1 MRFSQHMKHSLLAA
15 VTGTMILTSAVTP
28 VDAQETL
35 SGFIPVSTTATTS
48 PTDKTTSLKT
58 SKTNTKESSGESTT
72 SSSSTTKST
81 TSSSSTTKSTTSESE
96 EPLVES
102 GAIPDGQDFEILT
115 SNDGVIITGIGNV
128 ELINGELIIP
138 AQIDGKPVVEIDDKA
153 FQNKG
158 ITKLTFEN
166 GVSLT
171 RIGNN
176 AFQGNNLSGDLQLDV
191 KTIGD
196 NAFAQNGIESLHL
209 KGTEQ
214 VGKDAFR
221 DNKIKSLELSPNGDN
236 YVNIGDRAFIN
247 NRFSGEIDL
256 SLTKEIGYEAFST
269 NKIRTVQVGD
279 DTVLR
284 DKVFANN
291 GAWIEVKTS
300 SGSDDTRGIETKSYD
315 GKTGQVIDPVSIIVR
330 YLDQDGN
337 SIAPEQRIG
346 DDLANDTQAFEKG
359 KEATFTP
366 RKIQNYRLDTP
377 EIVFTPDS
385 DGYVV
390 EAKYTYVDQR
400 PTITINR
407 DGIELANG
415 ETPSRE
421 KLMQGVTAKD
431 KDGNDIT
438 SDVKIDTSNVNV
450 DAPGVYDVIYT
461 VVDKN
466 GNERI
471 EKSSVTVGI
480 NWGEYEF
487 GGGWQVKDFTYSS
500 NGGVNGFSAS
510 GEAKRKAGNT
520 ELWIPPVNMNGE
532 EVKWIGGRAFYG
544 KGLTA
549 VKDWGQVTSIGT
561 YAFENNYLSSIPDD
575 WGQITSIDNFV
586 FRNNQLSS
594 LPDDWGQI
602 TSIGDQAFYNNQLS
616 SLPDDW
622 GDITSIGDSAF
633 RNNKIESISSWGNV
647 TSISRDAFADNKLK
661 RLPDSWENVNRI
673 EWSAFGRN
681 QLTTLPED
689 WGKVTSI
696 GDHVF
701 RENQIT
707 TLPDDW
713 GDITSIGDSAF
724 YNNQISTLPEDWGK
738 VTSIDDYAFYNNQI
752 DKLPDDWGNITS
764 IGSNAF
770 GWNQLPRNI
779 VFTMK
784 PENLTQEFIKSI
796 NYSSIPTPFTIITTD
811 RSNPNNV
818 KSPSKSILINPV
830 RVTYRYIDENGKEI
844 ANSREDIQSS
854 GEQVS
859 YEAPTLI
866 ALGYQPVEKS
876 ITYIVGRNDTQ
887 IVNVVYKKVK
897 INEDTNTNISL
908 RLNNKDPYEIG
919 KDMTGTIQI
928 DRTGF
933 DTEPLVNTRV
943 YLTVDPNVYDLNSF
957 SITTSSLN
965 IDTKTFKREGNTF
978 SFVVPLLDPSQSTTI
993 PFRVKFRE
1001 NFTPSKTVHPITATL
1016 VSEQG
1021 EVIRISNKESFQGY
1035 YNQPYQRIYANGQK
1049 QYGLIDD
1056 YEQTIISNDGAN
1068 PVSFVADDRED
1079 EKVKNTITYQ
1089 ITNTDIHR
1097 NVGDYETRVMIPT
1110 YEVHENSKI
1119 YDADNPRKLAT
1130 FDPARNPGWV
1140 LSEDGTYVTYKGN
1153 NRSTATS
1160 FTDHLTFG
1168 YPGAK
1173 ENQRIS
1179 VRSETTLIPDNRP
1192 DTEPVMFTS
1201 DNITNHFARYTPPP
1215 GKIIAKFPTG
1225 NHGGTSN
1232 NYFYDNTLE
1241 RNGNFPWIIPFNAT
1255 QTFTNAMFRDFD
1267 LDERMYYDTVTV
1279 PQNLGDVE
1287 VRVVDARGVTLQSQ
1301 KITGTQSRTVTFD
1314 KNRVIK
1320 GTELQIELLNHDL
1333 VKGTQGNIEL
1343 TSRLKNPDVV
1353 IYDDPN
1359 QSTIFGNRA
1368 VLSTAQGE
1376 FEPVYAQKTIKKN
1389 IQEIAA
1395 FKTQQGYDAEG
1406 NKVDQLI
1413 TDDLIRYTVGFT
1425 PREGMGETITNIEE
1439 VDLLPL
1445 NIDVNDV
1452 TLSAEFSRLPG
1463 AKYRVV
1469 ENYNNSGQ
1477 TAVVFT
1483 ADSATPDQL
1492 NPGSRFNVGNI
1503 TVRTNMSIPDGRI
1516 DNDVFVRANNTGLA
1530 NKVIDPRLGND
1541 EWSYANVWSNYTA
1554 ASDMSARKQI
1564 RTYNENDEA
1573 LNWTSSV
1580 ITEPG
1585 AKIDYKLR
1593 LDNGT
1598 ENERGQ
1604 LVIYDVFPHI
1614 GDVGIS
1620 NPRESKFSNT
1630 YDPTRDP
1637 VIPEGYTIQYY
1648 NGDTFPSYPAG
1659 VEAQKE
1665 SNRVLS
1671 ALQWDNTPTANTK
1684 AVRIV
1689 QNEGVKI
1696 GSRERVE
1703 FILPMRANA
1712 ERLDQYGN
1720 PPADLIGV
1728 SAYNTFFWKDDHQ
1741 PVLIEGN
1748 RVENQLKKKPISVQL
1763 RKVAQSSNQPLSGAR
1778 FELRNVEGDVIS
1790 AATSDEQGYVRF
1802 DNVEIKTQYTVR
1814 EVLAPKG
1821 YQLSSQVITLT
1832 NDMIAQGYAKNP
1844 AVVDLGNYVNIPTP
1858 PAPKYG
1864 EVEFTKVDVDGNPL
1878 PGTKFQLR
1886 GGYRIS
1892 YATYEATANKDG
1904 RVIFAGVIPDTSYT
1918 LSEIQSVSKLQPI
1931 NNITNI
1937 KVEGYKTTYLGIT
1950 VNGIDHAVVN
1960 DKVKILITKLGVN
1973 DDRIYNQNGT
1983 PKPFGTYQGT
1993 DGSKLSGATFQVID
2007 DATGNVVST
2016 VNSSSSSD
2024 TYIENLTPGKVY
2036 RLNETKVPNNYEKVD
2051 GLDLRFKVDAR
2062 GAILHPDGTPMEIQ
2076 NGIYVPNRNKTQE
2089 STVTVLKVD
2098 QDKNPV
2104 ANAVFALQR
2113 KENDKWIQVGDTK
2126 TSGEDGVVSWNTN
2139 DSARYRIVETQ
2150 TPAGYIGKYTSPEFI
2165 TQRTQSKTFS
2175 YTAVNNRIRPEVA
2188 KVEFIAQ
2195 NLPTREAAM
2204 EIRDQNKNSIIEQRN
2219 NNWNVVRYLEGAV
2232 IEVRENDAQGA
2243 LIQTITTDSTGKAQ
2257 ITADIDPQKNYVL
2270 VETQAPEGYELRT
2283 QPLTFNATTRLA
2295 TDPSAK
2301 NGAFTVFVPNYKK
2314 NGRIVVSKLNEST
2327 GEPITGVQA
2336 TFEALRVNYVDGQS
2350 QDGDIEI
2357 NGVFY
2362 RPTGRIITQKTST
2375 SAGVASFNNLD
2386 YGTYIVRETAS
2397 PNGYVLDATP
2407 ALFTVDENNASHTFV
2422 FNNTPADPKID
2433 ITKYINGHDANSDL
2447 TAVWLDNNA
2456 ETMEVKTVVENTGNT
2471 KLEKVTITDVIRDTD
2486 DQYINEALKTAM
2498 FTIRDADGN
2507 ILAENVANGD
2517 ITLNPGDTVETTVT
2531 VASPEKGEMHRDD
2544 ATVVGYYG
2552 EVKVTDDD
2560 PAHAYRIPDVV
2571 DFILPATGAIPRFGI
2586 LFLIVMVMFGLAFGI
2601 MRRKNIS

>member
-1 MRFSQHMKHSLLAA
+1 
-15 VTGTMILTSAVTP
+15 
-28 VDAQETL
+28 
-35 SGFIPVSTTATTS
+35 
-48 PTDKTTSLKT
+48 
-58 SKTNTKESSGESTT
+58 
-72 SSSSTTKST
+72 
-81 TSSSSTTKSTTSESE
+81 
-96 EPLVES
+96 
-102 GAIPDGQDFEILT
+102 
-115 SNDGVIITGIGNV
+115 
-128 ELINGELIIP
+128 
-138 AQIDGKPVVEIDDKA
+138 
-153 FQNKG
+153 
-158 ITKLTFEN
+158 
-166 GVSLT
+166 
-171 RIGNN
+171 
-176 AFQGNNLSGDLQLDV
+176 
-191 KTIGD
+191 
-196 NAFAQNGIESLHL
+196 
-209 KGTEQ
+209 
-214 VGKDAFR
+214 
-221 DNKIKSLELSPNGDN
+221 
-236 YVNIGDRAFIN
+236 
-247 NRFSGEIDL
+247 
-256 SLTKEIGYEAFST
+256 
-269 NKIRTVQVGD
+269 
-279 DTVLR
+279 
-284 DKVFANN
+284 
-291 GAWIEVKTS
+291 
-300 SGSDDTRGIETKSYD
+300 
-315 GKTGQVIDPVSIIVR
+315 
-330 YLDQDGN
+330 
-337 SIAPEQRIG
+337 
-346 DDLANDTQAFEKG
+346 
-359 KEATFTP
+359 
-366 RKIQNYRLDTP
+366 
-377 EIVFTPDS
+377 
-385 DGYVV
+385 
-390 EAKYTYVDQR
+390 
-400 PTITINR
+400 
-407 DGIELANG
+407 
-415 ETPSRE
+415 
-421 KLMQGVTAKD
+421 
-431 KDGNDIT
+431 
-438 SDVKIDTSNVNV
+438 
-450 DAPGVYDVIYT
+450 
-461 VVDKN
+461 
-466 GNERI
+466 
-471 EKSSVTVGI
+471 
-480 NWGEYEF
+480 
-487 GGGWQVKDFTYSS
+487 
-500 NGGVNGFSAS
+500 
-510 GEAKRKAGNT
+510 
-520 ELWIPPVNMNGE
+520 
-532 EVKWIGGRAFYG
+532 
-544 KGLTA
+544 
-549 VKDWGQVTSIGT
+549 
-561 YAFENNYLSSIPDD
+561 
-575 WGQITSIDNFV
+575 
-586 FRNNQLSS
+586 
-594 LPDDWGQI
+594 
-602 TSIGDQAFYNNQLS
+602 
-616 SLPDDW
+616 
-622 GDITSIGDSAF
+622 
-633 RNNKIESISSWGNV
+633 
-647 TSISRDAFADNKLK
+647 
-661 RLPDSWENVNRI
+661 
-673 EWSAFGRN
+673 
-681 QLTTLPED
+681 
-689 WGKVTSI
+689 
-696 GDHVF
+696 
-701 RENQIT
+701 
-707 TLPDDW
+707 
-713 GDITSIGDSAF
+713 
-724 YNNQISTLPEDWGK
+724 
-738 VTSIDDYAFYNNQI
+738 
-752 DKLPDDWGNITS
+752 
-764 IGSNAF
+764 
-770 GWNQLPRNI
+770 
-779 VFTMK
+779 
-784 PENLTQEFIKSI
+784 
-796 NYSSIPTPFTIITTD
+796 
-811 RSNPNNV
+811 
-818 KSPSKSILINPV
+818 
-830 RVTYRYIDENGKEI
+830 
-844 ANSREDIQSS
+844 
-854 GEQVS
+854 
-859 YEAPTLI
+859 
-866 ALGYQPVEKS
+866 
-876 ITYIVGRNDTQ
+876 
-887 IVNVVYKKVK
+887 
-897 INEDTNTNISL
+897 
-908 RLNNKDPYEIG
+908 
-919 KDMTGTIQI
+919 MTGNIQI

-978 SFVVPLLDPSQSTTI
+978 SFVVPLLNPSQSTTI

-1001 NFTPSKTVHPITATL
+1001 NVTPSKTAHPITATL

-1021 EVIRISNKESFQGY
+1021 EVVRISNKESFQGY
-1035 YNQPYQRIYANGQK
+1035 YTQPYQRIRANGEK
-1049 QYGLIDD
+1049 QNGLIDD

-1068 PVSFVADDRED
+1068 PVSFVADDRKG

-1119 YDADNPRKLAT
+1119 YDVDNPHKLAT
-1130 FDPARNPGWV
+1130 FDPERNPGWV

-1153 NRSTATS
+1153 NRGTAAR
-1160 FTDHLTFG
+1160 FTDQLIFG

-1173 ENQRIS
+1173 ENQRIT
-1179 VRSETTLIPDNRP
+1179 VRSETTLIPDNKP

-1215 GKIIAKFPTG
+1215 GDIIIKYPVG
-1225 NHGGTSN
+1225 NHGPTWS

-1241 RNGNFPWIIPFNAT
+1241 RNGNFPWIIPFKAT
-1255 QTFTNAMFRDFD
+1255 HTFTNAMFRDFD

-1287 VRVVDARGVTLQSQ
+1287 VRVIDDRGATLQSQ
-1301 KITGTQSRTVTFD
+1301 KITGTNSRTVTFE
-1314 KNRVIK
+1314 KNRVMK

-1333 VKGTQGNIEL
+1333 VKGTQGTINL

-1359 QSTIFGNRA
+1359 QSTIFPNRA
-1368 VLSTAQGE
+1368 ALSTAQGE
-1376 FEPVYAQKTIKKN
+1376 FGPVYAQKTVRQN
-1389 IQEIAA
+1389 VQEIAA

-1452 TLSAEFSRLPG
+1452 TLSSSFAKLPG

-1530 NKVIDPRLGND
+1530 NKVTDPRLGND
-1541 EWSYANVWSNYTA
+1541 EWSYANVWTNYTA

-1564 RTYNENDEA
+1564 RTYDENDEA

-1604 LVIYDVFPHI
+1604 LVIYDVFPHV
-1614 GDVGIS
+1614 GDVGIP
-1620 NPRESKFSNT
+1620 NPRESKFANT
-1630 YDPTRDP
+1630 YDPAREP
-1637 VIPEGYTIQYY
+1637 VIPEGYSIQYY
-1648 NGDTFPSYPAG
+1648 NGDDFPSYPAG

-1671 ALQWDNTPTANTK
+1671 ALQWDNTPTVNTK

-1696 GSRERVE
+1696 GSRDRVE
-1703 FILPMRANA
+1703 FILPMKANA

-1763 RKVAQSSNQPLSGAR
+1763 RKVAESSNQPLSGAR

-1790 AATSDEQGYVRF
+1790 AATSDDQGYVRF
-1802 DNVEIKTQYTVR
+1802 NNVEIKTQYTVR

-1844 AVVDLGNYVNIPTP
+1844 AVINLGNYVNVPTP

-1886 GGYRIS
+1886 GSYRSS

-1918 LSEIQSVSKLQPI
+1918 LSEIQSVGKLQPI
-1931 NNITNI
+1931 SNITNI
-1937 KVEGYKTTYLGIT
+1937 KVEGDKTTYLGAT
-1950 VNGIDHAVVN
+1950 VNGVDHAVVN
-1960 DKVKILITKLGVN
+1960 DKVKVLLTKLGVN

-1993 DGSKLSGATFQVID
+1993 DGSKLNGATFEVID
-2007 DATGNVVST
+2007 DETGNVVST
-2016 VNSSSSSD
+2016 VNSSSSYD
-2024 TYIENLTPGKVY
+2024 RYIGNLTPGKVY
-2036 RLNETKVPNNYEKVD
+2036 RLNETQVPTNYEKVD

-2062 GAILHPDGTPMEIQ
+2062 GTILHPDGTPMEVQ

-2113 KENDKWIQVGDTK
+2113 KENDKWVQVGDTK

-2150 TPAGYIGKYTSPEFI
+2150 APAGYVGKYVSQEFLM
-2165 TQRTQSKTFS
+2165 QRTQSKTLS
-2175 YTAVNNRIRPEVA
+2175 YTAINDRIRPEVA

-2219 NNWNVVRYLEGAV
+2219 NNWNVIRYLEGAV

-2257 ITADIDPQKNYVL
+2257 ITADIDPDKNYVL
-2270 VETQAPEGYELRT
+2270 VEKQAPEGYELRT

-2295 TDPSAK
+2295 TDPEAR
-2301 NGAFTVFVPNYKK
+2301 NGKFTVFVPNYKK

-2327 GEPITGVQA
+2327 GEPLTGVQA
-2336 TFEALRVNYVDGQS
+2336 TFEALRVNPVDGQPE
-2350 QDGDIEI
+2350 DNDIEI

-2362 RPTGRIITQKTST
+2362 RPTGRALTQKTST
-2375 SAGVASFNNLD
+2375 SAGVASFNNLN
-2386 YGTYIVRETAS
+2386 YGTYIVRETQS
-2397 PNGYVLDATP
+2397 PDGYILDTTP
-2407 ALFTVDENNASHTFV
+2407 ALFVVDENNASHTFV

-2507 ILAENVANGD
+2507 LISENVANGE
-2517 ITLNPGDTVETTVT
+2517 ITLNPGDTVETTVN
-2531 VASPEKGEMHRDD
+2531 VASPEKGDMHRDD
-2544 ATVVGYYG
+2544 AHVAGYYG
-2552 EVKVTDDD
+2552 DIEVTDED

-2571 DFILPATGAIPRFGI
+2571 DFILPDTGAVPRFGI
-2586 LFLIVMVMFGLAFGI
+2586 LFLIVMTMLGVAFGI
-2601 MRRKNIS
+2601 VRRKNIA

>member
-1 MRFSQHMKHSLLAA
+1 
-15 VTGTMILTSAVTP
+15 MI
-28 VDAQETL
+28 
-35 SGFIPVSTTATTS
+35 F
-48 PTDKTTSLKT
+48 
-58 SKTNTKESSGESTT
+58 
-72 SSSSTTKST
+72 
-81 TSSSSTTKSTTSESE
+81 
-96 EPLVES
+96 
-102 GAIPDGQDFEILT
+102 
-115 SNDGVIITGIGNV
+115 
-128 ELINGELIIP
+128 
-138 AQIDGKPVVEIDDKA
+138 
-153 FQNKG
+153 
-158 ITKLTFEN
+158 
-166 GVSLT
+166 
-171 RIGNN
+171 
-176 AFQGNNLSGDLQLDV
+176 
-191 KTIGD
+191 
-196 NAFAQNGIESLHL
+196 
-209 KGTEQ
+209 
-214 VGKDAFR
+214 
-221 DNKIKSLELSPNGDN
+221 
-236 YVNIGDRAFIN
+236 
-247 NRFSGEIDL
+247 
-256 SLTKEIGYEAFST
+256 
-269 NKIRTVQVGD
+269 TV
-279 DTVLR
+279 
-284 DKVFANN
+284 
-291 GAWIEVKTS
+291 
-300 SGSDDTRGIETKSYD
+300 
-315 GKTGQVIDPVSIIVR
+315 
-330 YLDQDGN
+330 
-337 SIAPEQRIG
+337 
-346 DDLANDTQAFEKG
+346 
-359 KEATFTP
+359 
-366 RKIQNYRLDTP
+366 
-377 EIVFTPDS
+377 
-385 DGYVV
+385 
-390 EAKYTYVDQR
+390 
-400 PTITINR
+400 
-407 DGIELANG
+407 
-415 ETPSRE
+415 
-421 KLMQGVTAKD
+421 
-431 KDGNDIT
+431 
-438 SDVKIDTSNVNV
+438 
-450 DAPGVYDVIYT
+450 
-461 VVDKN
+461 
-466 GNERI
+466 
-471 EKSSVTVGI
+471 
-480 NWGEYEF
+480 
-487 GGGWQVKDFTYSS
+487 
-500 NGGVNGFSAS
+500 
-510 GEAKRKAGNT
+510 
-520 ELWIPPVNMNGE
+520 
-532 EVKWIGGRAFYG
+532 
-544 KGLTA
+544 
-549 VKDWGQVTSIGT
+549 
-561 YAFENNYLSSIPDD
+561 
-575 WGQITSIDNFV
+575 
-586 FRNNQLSS
+586 
-594 LPDDWGQI
+594 
-602 TSIGDQAFYNNQLS
+602 
-616 SLPDDW
+616 
-622 GDITSIGDSAF
+622 
-633 RNNKIESISSWGNV
+633 
-647 TSISRDAFADNKLK
+647 
-661 RLPDSWENVNRI
+661 
-673 EWSAFGRN
+673 
-681 QLTTLPED
+681 
-689 WGKVTSI
+689 
-696 GDHVF
+696 
-701 RENQIT
+701 
-707 TLPDDW
+707 
-713 GDITSIGDSAF
+713 
-724 YNNQISTLPEDWGK
+724 
-738 VTSIDDYAFYNNQI
+738 
-752 DKLPDDWGNITS
+752 
-764 IGSNAF
+764 
-770 GWNQLPRNI
+770 
-779 VFTMK
+779 K
-784 PENLTQEFIKSI
+784 PENLTQKFIDGI
-796 NYSSIPTPFTIITTD
+796 NVSRIPNPFMIYTTD

-818 KSPSKSILINPV
+818 KSPNESIFINPV
-830 RVTYRYIDENGKEI
+830 RVTYRYLDENGKEI
-844 ANSREDIQSS
+844 LDSRTETRSRG
-854 GEQVS
+854 GEVS
-859 YEAPTLI
+859 YTSPDAFSI
-866 ALGYQPVEKS
+866 GYQPVNQTV
-876 ITYIVGRNDTQ
+876 TYTVDNADTQ
-887 IVNVVYKKVK
+887 IVDVKYKKVE

-908 RLNNKDPYEIG
+908 RLNNNDPYKIG
-919 KDMTGTIQI
+919 TDMTGNIQI

-933 DTEPLVNTRV
+933 DTLPLVNTRV
-943 YLTVDPNVYDLNSF
+943 YLTVDPTVYDLNSF
-957 SITTSSLN
+957 SITTSSLK
-965 IDTKTFKREGNTF
+965 IDKNTFKREGNTF
-978 SFVVPLLDPSQSTTI
+978 SFVVPLLSPSQSTTI

-1001 NFTPSKTVHPITATL
+1001 NFTPSKTDHPITATL

-1068 PVSFVADDRED
+1068 PVSFVADDREG

-1153 NRSTATS
+1153 NRGTAKS
-1160 FTDHLTFG
+1160 FTDQLTFG

-1173 ENQRIS
+1173 ENQRIT
-1179 VRSETTLIPDNRP
+1179 VRSETTLIPDNKP
-1192 DTEPVMFTS
+1192 DTEPIMFTS
-1201 DNITNHFARYTPPP
+1201 DATTNHFARYTPPP

-1241 RNGNFPWIIPFNAT
+1241 RNGKFPWIIPFNAT
-1255 QTFTNAMFRDFD
+1255 HTFTNAMFRDFD
-1267 LDERMYYDTVTV
+1267 LDERMYYDTVNI
-1279 PQNLGDVE
+1279 PQKLGDVE
-1287 VRVVDARGVTLQSQ
+1287 VRVIDARGATLQSQ

-1333 VKGTQGNIEL
+1333 VKGTQGTIEL

-1368 VLSTAQGE
+1368 VLTTAQGE
-1376 FEPVYAQKTIKKN
+1376 FGPVYAQKTVKKN

-1530 NKVIDPRLGND
+1530 NKVTDPRLGND

-1564 RTYNENDEA
+1564 RTYDENDEA

-1604 LVIYDVFPHI
+1604 LVIYDVFPHV
-1614 GDVGIS
+1614 GDVGIP
-1620 NPRESKFSNT
+1620 NPRESKFANT
-1630 YDPTRDP
+1630 YDPTREP
-1637 VIPEGYTIQYY
+1637 VIPEGYSIQYY
-1648 NGDTFPSYPAG
+1648 NGDDFPSYPAG

-1665 SNRVLS
+1665 SNRVLF
-1671 ALQWDNTPTANTK
+1671 ALQWDNKPTVNTK

-1689 QNEGVKI
+1689 QNDGVKI
-1696 GSRERVE
+1696 GSRSRVE
-1703 FILPMRANA
+1703 FILPMKANA

-1748 RVENQLKKKPISVQL
+1748 RVENQLKKKPISIQL

-1778 FELRNVEGDVIS
+1778 FELRNVEGDVIA

-1844 AVVDLGNYVNIPTP
+1844 AVIDLGNYVNVPTP

-1864 EVEFTKVDVDGNPL
+1864 EVEFTKVDVDGNTL

-1886 GGYRIS
+1886 ES
-1892 YATYEATANKDG
+1892 YSPYTTYEATANKDG
-1904 RVIFAGVIPDTSYT
+1904 KVIFAGITPGTYT
-1918 LSEIQSVSKLQPI
+1918 LSETQPVGKLQPI
-1931 NNITNI
+1931 NKIDKI
-1937 KVEGYKTTYLGIT
+1937 KVEGDKTTYLGTI
-1950 VNGIDHAVVN
+1950 VNGVEHAVVN
-1960 DKVKILITKLGVN
+1960 DKVKILLTKLGVN
-1973 DDRIYNQNGT
+1973 DDRIYNQDGT

-1993 DGSKLSGATFQVID
+1993 DGSKLNSATFEVID
-2007 DATGNVVST
+2007 DETGNVVST
-2016 VNSSSSSD
+2016 VSSSSNSD
-2024 TYIENLTPGKVY
+2024 RYIENLTPDKVY
-2036 RLNETKVPNNYEKVD
+2036 RLNETKVPTNYEKVD

-2062 GAILHPDGTPMEIQ
+2062 GTILHPDGTPMEIQ

-2113 KENDKWIQVGDTK
+2113 KENDTWVQVGDTK

-2150 TPAGYIGKYTSPEFI
+2150 APAGYIGKYVSQEFL
-2165 TQRTQSKTFS
+2165 TQRTKSRTFS
-2175 YTAVNNRIRPEVA
+2175 YTAVNDRIRPEVA

-2195 NLPTREAAM
+2195 NLPTRESAM
-2204 EIRDQNKNSIIEQRN
+2204 EVRDKNNGSVIEQRN

-2295 TDPSAK
+2295 TDPAAK
-2301 NGAFTVFVPNYKK
+2301 NGEFTVFVPNYKK

-2327 GEPITGVQA
+2327 GEPLTGGQA
-2336 TFEALRVNYVDGQS
+2336 TFEAFRVDTVDGQP
-2350 QDGDIEI
+2350 QDDDIEI
-2357 NGVFY
+2357 DGVFY
-2362 RPTGRIITQKTST
+2362 RPNGRTITQKTSS

-2397 PNGYVLDATP
+2397 PDGYILDTAP
-2407 ALFTVDENNASHTFV
+2407 ALFVVDENNASHTFV
-2422 FNNTPADPKID
+2422 FNNSPAEPEID
-2433 ITKYINGHDANSDL
+2433 ITKYINGHDANSDA
-2447 TAVWLDNNA
+2447 TAVWLENNA
-2456 ETMEVKTVVENTGNT
+2456 DTMDVKTVVENTGNT
-2471 KLEKVTITDVIRDTD
+2471 KLEKVTITDAIRDTD

-2507 ILAENVANGD
+2507 LIAENVANGE

-2552 EVKVTDDD
+2552 DIEVTDED
-2560 PAHAYRIPDVV
+2560 PAHAYRIPDVAK
-2571 DFILPATGAIPRFGI
+2571 FILPATGAVPRFGI
-2586 LFLIVMVMFGLAFGI
+2586 IALLVMVLLGI
-2601 MRRKNIS
+2601 AGNMVVRRRNTM